1 MKYILSL
8 LCLVG
13 CSTVP
18 VLVPDA
24 SRPSVMETVIT
35 HGVDNPSY
43 LWILWYIPVLVI
55 VLGWSYVTFI
65 KKGTKE

>member
-18 VLVPDA
+18 ILVPDA
-24 SRPSVMETVIT
+24 SRPSVMEMVIT
-35 HGVDNPSY
+35 HGIDNQSH
-43 LWILWYIPVLVI
+43 LWIFWYVPVLII

>member
-18 VLVPDA
+18 VLVPDT
-24 SRPSVMETVIT
+24 SRPSVMEMVIT
-35 HGVDNPSY
+35 HGIDNQSH
-43 LWILWYIPVLVI
+43 LWIFWYVPVLII